1 LDCRHLENIYE
12 LFLLEALPDEGAL
25 ELREH
30 LTQGCEHCRERV
42 KEAARTV
49 YLLSLTAKPV
59 SPGPKAKAD
68 LLRLVKS
75 K

>member
-1 LDCRHLENIYE
+1 
-12 LFLLEALPDEGAL
+12 LFLLGAL
-25 ELREH
+25 RDEDSLQLREH
-30 LTQGCEHCRERV
+30 LTQGCGHCLMRV

-49 YLLSLTAKPV
+49 YMLSLTAKPA

-68 LLRLVKS
+68 LLRLVRS

>member
-1 LDCRHLENIYE
+1 
-12 LFLLEALPDEGAL
+12 LFLLGAL
-25 ELREH
+25 RDEDSLQLREH
-30 LTQGCEHCRERV
+30 LTQGCEHCLERV

-49 YLLSLTAKPV
+49 YLLSLTAKAA

-68 LLRLVKS
+68 LLRLVRS

>member
-1 LDCRHLENIYE
+1 LFVLGALSEEN
-12 LFLLEALPDEGAL
+12 AL

-30 LTQGCEHCRERV
+30 LIHGCAHCVGRV

-49 YLLSLTAKPV
+49 YLLSLTARPV
-59 SPGPKAKAD
+59 SPEPKTKVD
-68 LLRLVKS
+68 LLRQLRK

>member
-1 LDCRHLENIYE
+1 
-12 LFLLEALPDEGAL
+12 LFLLGALPNEGSL

-49 YLLSLTAKPV
+49 YLLSLTAKPLP
-59 SPGPKAKAD
+59 PGPKVKAD
-68 LLRLVKS
+68 LLRLLSKS

>member
-1 LDCRHLENIYE
+1 
-12 LFLLEALPDEGAL
+12 LFLLGALSDEGSL

-30 LTQGCEHCRERV
+30 LDQGCEHCLERV

-49 YLLSLTAKPV
+49 YLLSLSARPV
-59 SPGPKAKAD
+59 SPGPKVKAD
-68 LLRLVKS
+68 LLRLVKN

>member
-1 LDCRHLENIYE
+1 MDCRHLEDVYE
-12 LFLLEALPDEGAL
+12 LFLLGALSDEGSL

-30 LTQGCEHCRERV
+30 LNQSCEHCLVRV

-49 YLLSLTAKPV
+49 YLLSLSARPV

-68 LLRLVKS
+68 LLRLVKN

>member
-1 LDCRHLENIYE
+1 
-12 LFLLEALPDEGAL
+12 LFLLGAL
-25 ELREH
+25 RDEDSLQLREH
-30 LTQGCEHCRERV
+30 LIQGCEHCLERV

-49 YLLSLTAKPV
+49 YLLSLTAKPA

-68 LLRLVKS
+68 LLRRVRS

>member
-1 LDCRHLENIYE
+1 M
-12 LFLLEALPDEGAL
+12 FLLGALSDEDSL

-30 LTQGCEHCRERV
+30 LTQGCEHCLERV

-68 LLRLVKS
+68 LLRLLRK

>member
-1 LDCRHLENIYE
+1 MDCRHLDDVYE
-12 LFLLEALPDEGAL
+12 LFLLGALSDEESL
-25 ELREH
+25 ELRQH
-30 LTQGCEHCRERV
+30 LTQTCPQCLERV

-59 SPGPKAKAD
+59 PPAPKTKAD
-68 LLRLVKS
+68 LLRLLKS

>member
-1 LDCRHLENIYE
+1 
-12 LFLLEALPDEGAL
+12 LFLLGALSDEGSL

-30 LTQGCEHCRERV
+30 LTQGCEHCQERV

-49 YLLSLTAKPV
+49 YLLSLSARPV

-68 LLRLVKS
+68 LLRLLLK

>member
-1 LDCRHLENIYE
+1 MDCRHLEDVYE
-12 LFLLEALPDEGAL
+12 LFLLGALSDEGSL
-25 ELREH
+25 DLREH
-30 LTQGCEHCRERV
+30 LSRDCEHCRERV
-42 KEAARTV
+42 KQAARTV
-49 YLLSLTAKPV
+49 YMLSLSAGPV

>member
-1 LDCRHLENIYE
+1 M
-12 LFLLEALPDEGAL
+12 FLLGTLSDEGSL

-30 LTQGCEHCRERV
+30 LTRGCEHCQARV

-49 YLLSLTAKPV
+49 YLLSLSARPV

>member
-1 LDCRHLENIYE
+1 LDCRHLEDVYE
-12 LFLLEALPDEGAL
+12 LFLLGALSDEGSR

-30 LTQGCEHCRERV
+30 LNQGCEHCLARV
-42 KEAARTV
+42 KEAARTI
-49 YLLSLTAKPV
+49 YLLSLSARPV

-68 LLRLVKS
+68 LLRLLLK

>member
-1 LDCRHLENIYE
+1 LDCRHLEDVYE
-12 LFLLEALPDEGAL
+12 LFLLGALPDEASL

-30 LTQGCEHCRERV
+30 LTRGCEHCLARV

-68 LLRLVKS
+68 LLRLVKG